1 MQTPAAIGTT
11 AFEETEHTLGVEL
24 FRFTDRPTL
33 EVAEIAWSSL
43 IVVIEFGSANVIVCG
58 NPVTLKFWV
67 TLGAGRKLALPPC
80 EATTV
85 QVPLPTALTV
95 PDEMV
100 QTLGVLLEIETIKPE
115 LAVAVR
121 A

>member
-58 NPVTLKFWV
+58 NPVTVKFWV
-67 TLGAGRKLALPPC
+67 TLGAGRIVLLPAC
-80 EATTV
+80 EAVTE
-85 QVPLPTALTV
+85 QDPLPIVRTV
-95 PDEMV
+95 PFMTT
-100 QTLGVLLEIETIKPE
+100 QTAGVLEANETTRPE
-115 LAVAVR
+115 VEVAKR
-121 A
+121 F